1 LKFSPFNHNDYQPD
15 IGITNEKPRTT
26 MKLKESQKGSVT
38 VLHLKG
44 DLLGGTDIQEFKDKL
59 KSLLDGD
66 KKNILL
72 DLADV
77 TYINSSG
84 IGMLIAGMTTVVQ
97 AGGKYKVANIEKN
110 IKNVFVITNLIKV
123 FETFDSLDKAVA
135 SF

>member
-1 LKFSPFNHNDYQPD
+1 
-15 IGITNEKPRTT
+15 
-26 MKLKESQKGSVT
+26 MKLKESQQGSVT